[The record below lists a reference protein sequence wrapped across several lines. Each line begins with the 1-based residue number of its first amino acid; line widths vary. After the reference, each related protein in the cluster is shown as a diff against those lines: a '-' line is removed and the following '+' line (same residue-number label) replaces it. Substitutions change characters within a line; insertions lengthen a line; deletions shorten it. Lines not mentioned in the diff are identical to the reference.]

1 MPALANATMFHGI
14 TETLQPKRSVA
25 NRTNQV
31 MKVLIVLGAVALP
44 ALVISMLYGM
54 MSMKCVSPF
63 VIAALLASPA
73 AARSTVDLPR
83 RGPAARAQLVSA
95 GRSLRLPA
103 QPREPA
109 LRARPAAL

>member
-54 MSMKCVSPF
+54 MSMKCVFSDKLG
-63 VIAALLASPA
+63 LLSRHSSSRRFWRHPQPQGRPSIFLVAVQQL
-73 AARSTVDLPR
+73 ARN
-83 RGPAARAQLVSA
+83 
-95 GRSLRLPA
+95 
-103 QPREPA
+103 
-109 LRARPAAL
+109 